1 MELKRRERPII
12 LVAALL
18 VVGVGLVAGFAV
30 FSIMRTNVDVAL
42 RRNLV
47 SQLDLR
53 VQWAARDLH
62 NAGLRVRVVASRP
75 FLADLLVTTGKPR
88 VAARKAAE
96 QGLRSFLAFRL
107 LGVAL
112 YTNAGK
118 VFAAAGH
125 FMAHPAVEL
134 PVSGALGTTL
144 LWNNVHGF
152 VLRTALPVYRRHA
165 VVGWAVGDVPLP
177 MLDKVLFEVQPL
189 QRGANVALC
198 GQSGAYMSCFPDTL
212 SPHRTKHD
220 MARTYGGKLLPMGL
234 ALAGRTGFIVTHNY
248 LGSQVA
254 AAFRPVDHTGLGMVL
269 TVNTATL
276 YAPVYRQLSL
286 VLPLLIAVLVV
297 ALALLRWRLAPLV
310 RALVASER
318 TAREAHAQLKDTEA
332 YIQAILSSVEEG
344 LATISESGIIETF
357 NPAMARLFGYAVEE
371 AIGHNVALLMPEP
384 HRSHHDDYLRHYRET
399 GEARVIGSGRELVG
413 RRKDG
418 TEFAIDL
425 RVSEFTLG
433 GTRRI
438 IGTVRDAT
446 GRREAERRLEHVAT
460 HDALTDLPS
469 RALIQV
475 RVDQLIRRAERSGQL
490 FAVMFID
497 LDGFKGVNDS
507 LGHDVG
513 DRLLQQVAQR
523 LRGTLRVEDTVGRL
537 GGDEFVVLA
546 PALVTPMDA
555 ALIADKLVRALSEP
569 YPVDGH
575 VLYTTASMG
584 VALYPQD
591 GRDVDTLLKNSDTA
605 MYRAKRSGGRQFHCF
620 GDGLDGAT
628 VDHVHIAA
636 DLHRALSADELV
648 LYYRPVRQSG
658 DEAVVVMETALK
670 WHNAER
676 GILEAEEFLPIA
688 TEAGLALSLAEWTLR
703 QVGRGLSRWRDRDLM
718 RPPVLIRL
726 GAEPFRD
733 ARLRES
739 FRAIMVDLGMA
750 PSAVIVAIGEDDFM
764 DDPKTG
770 LEALDEWRRQGLE
783 VALCEYGGGYSS
795 LPYLKSFAPRFVRL
809 DPSFTL
815 DNVADHESVETLVAV
830 TTTLHALGATVTAA
844 QVGTVEQREAMRYAG
859 CDRYAGNLAGPLL
872 RADGCEGSLAKHP
885 PVSR

>member
-1 MELKRRERPII
+1 MGFARRERAII

-30 FSIMRTNVDVAL
+30 FSIMRTNADVAL

-47 SQLDLR
+47 SQLALR

-62 NAGLRVRVVASRP
+62 DADLRVRVVASRP
-75 FLADLLVTTGKPR
+75 FLADLLATTGKPR

-96 QGLRSFLAFRL
+96 RGLRSFLAFRL
-107 LGVAL
+107 LGIAL

-118 VFAAAGH
+118 VFATAGH
-125 FMAHPAVEL
+125 FMTHPAAGL
-134 PVSGALGTTL
+134 PVSGALGATL

-152 VLRTALPVYRRHA
+152 VLRAVLPVYRRHA

-177 MLDKVLFEVQPL
+177 MLDKVLFEVQHL
-189 QRGANVALC
+189 QQGANVALC
-198 GQSGAYMSCFPDTL
+198 GPSGADMSCFPDTL
-212 SPHRTKHD
+212 SPHRAIHD

-234 ALAGRTGFIVTHNY
+234 ALAGQTGFIVTHNY
-248 LGSQVA
+248 LGSKVA
-254 AAFRPVDHTGLGMVL
+254 AAFRPLDKTGLGMVL
-269 TVNTATL
+269 TVNTALL
-276 YAPVYRQLSL
+276 YAPVYRQFAV
-286 VLPLLIAVLVV
+286 VLPLLIAVLTA
-297 ALALLRWRLAPLV
+297 ALAILRWRLTPLV

-318 TAREAHAQLKDTEA
+318 AAREAHAQLKDTEA
-332 YIQAILSSVEEG
+332 YIQAILSGVDEG
-344 LATISESGIIETF
+344 LATISELGIIETF
-357 NPAMARLFGYAVEE
+357 NPAMTRLFGYAVEE
-371 AIGHNVALLMPEP
+371 VIGHNVALLMPEP

-399 GEARVIGSGRELVG
+399 GEARVIGIGRELVG

-433 GTRRI
+433 GTRRF

-460 HDALTDLPS
+460 HDVLTDLPS

-513 DRLLQQVAQR
+513 DRLLRQVAQR
-523 LRGTLRVEDTVGRL
+523 LRETLRVDDTVGRL

-555 ALIADKLVRALSEP
+555 ALIADKLVRVLSEP
-569 YPVDGH
+569 YPVEEH
-575 VLYTTASMG
+575 VLYTTASIG

-591 GRDVDTLLKNSDTA
+591 GRDVDALLKNSDAA
-605 MYRAKRSGGRQFHCF
+605 MYRAKRSGGRQYHCF
-620 GDGLDGAT
+620 DDAMDAPTGDQ
-628 VDHVHIAA
+628 VRIAA
-636 DLHRALSADELV
+636 DLHKALGTGDLV
-648 LYYRPVRQSG
+648 LYYQPVRQCS
-658 DEAVVVMETALK
+658 DESVVAMETALK
-670 WHNAER
+670 WHHAER
-676 GILEAEEFLPIA
+676 GVLEAEEFLPIA

-703 QVGRGLSRWRDRDLM
+703 QVGRELSRWRDRDLR

-750 PSAVIVAIGEDDFM
+750 PGAVIVAIGEDDFM
-764 DDPKTG
+764 DDPATG
-770 LEALDEWRRQGLE
+770 LEALHEWRRQGLE

-815 DNVADHESVETLVAV
+815 DSAADHETVETLVVV

-844 QVGTVEQREAMRYAG
+844 QVGTIEQREAMRYAG

-872 RADGCEGSLAKHP
+872 RADGCESCLAT
-885 PVSR
+885 